1 MVGDPIGDYLPTL
14 IRFLLLAVAVV
25 GVSVG
30 VHYLLRNVLHLK
42 MEVAIGY
49 SLITPWI
56 LGFLVF
62 SLIPIISTFVLSFTD
77 YNLQQSPNFVGVTNY
92 GTLINNDVNFWPSIR
107 LTILYSVIS
116 VPISVFVSLMLALVL
131 SKKLKFI
138 GVYRVLYYLPS
149 IVPAVA
155 VVLLWRWIFNPDV
168 GLLNIALAPI
178 FNIFGISSPDWFGDE
193 TYVLPAFIIMSL
205 WTALGNNTVILLGAR
220 KGVAGDLYE
229 AASIDG
235 ANTFVKFLKITVP
248 MMTPAIF
255 FLVVVEFAS
264 AMQLFTPAAFARAT
278 PAAGRFMNLLIYT
291 YGFQQSRMGYA
302 TALAVILFLLIL
314 AATIILFRS
323 QTRWVY
329 YEGQEK

>member
-1 MVGDPIGDYLPTL
+1 MVGDPIGDYLPTF
-14 IRFLLLAVAVV
+14 IRFVILAVVV
-25 GVSVG
+25 CGVSVG
-30 VHYLLRNVLHLK
+30 VHYLLRNVFHLK
-42 MEVAIGY
+42 RDIAIGF

-56 LGFLVF
+56 LGFLIF
-62 SLIPIISTFVLSFTD
+62 NLIPIVSTFVLSFTD
-77 YNLQQSPNFVGVTNY
+77 YNLQQTPNFIGTQNY
-92 GTLINNDVNFWPSIR
+92 ETLIGSDINFWPSVR
-107 LTILYSVIS
+107 LTVFYSVIS
-116 VPISVFVSLMLALVL
+116 VPISVTLSLLLSLVL
-131 SKKLKFI
+131 SKNLKGI

-168 GLLNIALAPI
+168 GLLNLVLSP
-178 FNIFGISSPDWFGDE
+178 FLKLTNTDPPDWFGDPR
-193 TYVLPAFIIMSL
+193 YVLPAFIIMSL
-205 WTALGNNTVILLGAR
+205 WTALGNNTVIMLGAR

-235 ANTFVKFLKITVP
+235 ATAWTKFLRITIP

-329 YEGQEK
+329 YEGQER

>member
-1 MVGDPIGDYLPTL
+1 MVGDPISDYLPTL
-14 IRFLLLAVAVV
+14 IRFLLLAGAVI
-25 GVSVG
+25 GLSVG
-30 VHYLLRNVLHLK
+30 VHYLLRRGFHLRR
-42 MEVAIGY
+42 EVAIGY

-56 LGFLVF
+56 LGFLIFNAV
-62 SLIPIISTFVLSFTD
+62 PMISTVVLSFTD
-77 YNLQQSPNFVGVTNY
+77 YNLQQTPNLVGVKNY
-92 GTLINNDVNFWPSIR
+92 DTLINKDINFWPSIK
-107 LTILYSVIS
+107 LTVLYSIIS
-116 VPISVFVSLMLALVL
+116 VPISVFLSLMLAILL
-131 SKKLKFI
+131 SKKLRFI

-155 VVLLWRWIFNPDV
+155 VILLWRWIFNPDV
-168 GLLNIALAPI
+168 GLLNIALSPI
-178 FNIFGISSPDWFGDE
+178 FKLTGQSPPDWFGDE
-193 TYVLPAFIIMSL
+193 NWVLPAFIIMSL
-205 WTALGNNTVILLGAR
+205 WTALGNNTVILLGSR
-220 KGVAGDLYE
+220 KGVSTDLYE

-235 ANTFVKFLKITVP
+235 ATTFKKFISITIP

-291 YGFQQSRMGYA
+291 YGFEQSRMGYA
-302 TALAVILFLLIL
+302 TALAVILFVLIL

>member
-1 MVGDPIGDYLPTL
+1 MVGDPIGDYLPTF
-14 IRFLLLAVAVV
+14 IRFLLLAVAVI
-25 GVSVG
+25 GISVG
-30 VHYLLRNVLHLK
+30 VHYLLRNVFHLRR
-42 MEVAIGY
+42 EVAIGY

-56 LGFLVF
+56 LGFLIF
-62 SLIPIISTFVLSFTD
+62 SFTPMLATFVLSFTD
-77 YNLQQSPNFVGVTNY
+77 YNLQQSPNLVGVKNY
-92 GTLINNDVNFWPSIR
+92 DTLFNKDVNFWPSIR
-107 LTILYSVIS
+107 LTILYSIIS
-116 VPISVFVSLMLALVL
+116 VPISVFFSLMLALLL
-131 SKKLKFI
+131 SKKLRFI

-168 GLLNIALAPI
+168 GLLNTALSPI
-178 FNIFGISSPDWFGDE
+178 FNLTGQTPPDWFGDE
-193 TYVLPAFIIMSL
+193 NWVLPAFIIMSL
-205 WTALGNNTVILLGAR
+205 WTALGNNTVILLGSR
-220 KGVAGDLYE
+220 KSVATDLYE

-235 ANTFVKFLKITVP
+235 ANTFVKFSRITVP

-255 FLVVVEFAS
+255 FLIVVEFAS

-278 PAAGRFMNLLIYT
+278 PAAGRFMNLLIFS
-291 YGFQQSRMGYA
+291 YGFEQSRMGYA

-314 AATIILFRS
+314 AATIVLFRS

>member
-25 GVSVG
+25 GISVG
-30 VHYLLRNVLHLK
+30 VHYLLRNVFHLK
-42 MEVAIGY
+42 REVAIGY

-56 LGFLVF
+56 IGFLIF
-62 SLIPIISTFVLSFTD
+62 NLIPIVSTVALSFTD
-77 YNLQQSPNFVGVTNY
+77 YNLQQTPNVVGVKNY
-92 GTLINNDVNFWPSIR
+92 DNLINHDVNFWPSIK
-107 LTILYSVIS
+107 LTVLYSIIS
-116 VPISVFVSLMLALVL
+116 VPISVFLSVMLALVL

-168 GLLNIALAPI
+168 GLLNIALSPLL
-178 FNIFGISSPDWFGDE
+178 NLTGTTSPDWFGDE
-193 TYVLPAFIIMSL
+193 AWVLPAFIIMSL
-205 WTALGNNTVILLGAR
+205 WTALGNNTVIMLGAR
-220 KGVAGDLYE
+220 KGVATDLYE

-235 ANTFVKFLKITVP
+235 ANTFTKFLRITIP

-278 PAAGRFMNLLIYT
+278 PAAGRFTNLLIYT
-291 YGFQQSRMGYA
+291 YGFEQSRMGYA

-314 AATIILFRS
+314 AATIVLFRS

>member
-1 MVGDPIGDYLPTL
+1 MVGDPIGDYLPTF
-14 IRFLLLAVAVV
+14 IRFILLAVAVAAI
-25 GVSVG
+25 SFG
-30 VHYLLRNVLHLK
+30 VHYLLRNVFKLK
-42 MEVAIGY
+42 RDVALGF

-56 LGFLVF
+56 LGFLIF
-62 SLIPIISTFVLSFTD
+62 SLTPIVSTFVLSFTD
-77 YNLQQSPNFVGVTNY
+77 YNLQQTPNFIGVKNY
-92 GTLINNDVNFWPSIR
+92 DNLINHDINFWPSIR
-107 LTILYSVIS
+107 LTVLYSVIS
-116 VPISVFVSLMLALVL
+116 VPISVTISLLLALVL
-131 SKKLKFI
+131 SKKLRFI

-168 GLLNIALAPI
+168 GLLNTALSPVFKI
-178 FNIFGISSPDWFGDE
+178 FNIESPDWFGDE
-193 TYVLPAFIIMSL
+193 SYVLPAFIIMSL

-220 KGVAGDLYE
+220 KSVAGDLYE

-235 ANTFVKFLKITVP
+235 ASTLVKFWNITVP

-302 TALAVILFLLIL
+302 TALAVILFLMIL

>member
-14 IRFLLLAVAVV
+14 VRFLLLGVLVV
-25 GVSVG
+25 GLSVG
-30 VHYLLRNVLHLK
+30 VHYLLRRVFHLRR
-42 MEVAIGY
+42 EVAVGY

-56 LGFLVF
+56 LGFLIFNAV
-62 SLIPIISTFVLSFTD
+62 PMISTIVLSFTD
-77 YNLQQSPNFVGVTNY
+77 YNLQQTPNLVGVKNY
-92 GTLINNDVNFWPSIR
+92 DTLINKDINFWPSIR
-107 LTILYSVIS
+107 LTVLYSVIS
-116 VPISVFVSLMLALVL
+116 VPISVFLSLMLAILL
-131 SKKLKFI
+131 SKKLRFI

-168 GLLNIALAPI
+168 GLLNIALSPI
-178 FNIFGISSPDWFGDE
+178 FKLTGQSPPDWFGDE
-193 TYVLPAFIIMSL
+193 NWVLPAFIIMSL
-205 WTALGNNTVILLGAR
+205 WTALGNNTVILLGSR
-220 KGVAGDLYE
+220 KGVSTDLYE

-235 ANTFVKFLKITVP
+235 ATTFKKFISITIP

-291 YGFQQSRMGYA
+291 YGFEQSRMGYA
-302 TALAVILFLLIL
+302 TALAVILFVLIL

>member
-42 MEVAIGY
+42 REVAIGY

-77 YNLQQSPNFVGVTNY
+77 YNLQQSPNFVGVKNY
-92 GTLINNDVNFWPSIR
+92 DTLINNDVNFWPSIR

>member
-1 MVGDPIGDYLPTL
+1 MVGDPIGDYLPTF
-14 IRFLLLAVAVV
+14 IRFLLLGVVVAAV
-25 GVSVG
+25 SFG
-30 VHYLLRNVLHLK
+30 VHYVLRNVFKLK
-42 MEVAIGY
+42 RDTAIGFA
-49 SLITPWI
+49 LITPWI
-56 LGFLVF
+56 FGFLIF

-77 YNLQQSPNFVGVTNY
+77 YNLQQSPNFVGFKNY
-92 GTLINNDVNFWPSIR
+92 DNLINHDVNFWPSIR
-107 LTILYSVIS
+107 LTVLYSVIS
-116 VPISVFVSLMLALVL
+116 VPISVTLSLLLALIL
-131 SKKLKFI
+131 SKNLKFI
-138 GVYRVLYYLPS
+138 GTYRVLYYLPS

-168 GLLNIALAPI
+168 GLLNMVLSPVYNL
-178 FNIFGISSPDWFGDE
+178 FNISSPDWFGDE
-193 TYVLPAFIIMSL
+193 SFVLPAFIIMSL
-205 WTALGNNTVILLGAR
+205 WTALGNNTVIMLGAR

-235 ANTFVKFLKITVP
+235 ANTFVKFWKITVP

-255 FLVVVEFAS
+255 FLIVVEFAS

-314 AATIILFRS
+314 AATIVLFRS

-329 YEGQEK
+329 YEGQDR

>member
-1 MVGDPIGDYLPTL
+1 MVGDPIGDYLPTF
-14 IRFLLLAVAVV
+14 IRFVILAVVV
-25 GVSVG
+25 FGLSVG
-30 VHYLLRNVLHLK
+30 VHYVLRNVFHLK
-42 MEVAIGY
+42 RDIALGF

-56 LGFLVF
+56 LGFLIF
-62 SLIPIISTFVLSFTD
+62 NLIPIISTFVLSFTD
-77 YNLQQSPNFVGVTNY
+77 YNLQQAPNFIGTKNY
-92 GTLINNDVNFWPSIR
+92 ETLIGSDINFWPSIR
-107 LTILYSVIS
+107 LTVLYSVIS
-116 VPISVFVSLMLALVL
+116 VPISVTLSLLLSLVL
-131 SKKLKFI
+131 SRNLKGI

-168 GLLNIALAPI
+168 GLLNLLLSPI
-178 FNIFGISSPDWFGDE
+178 LNLTNTPSPDWFGDE
-193 TYVLPAFIIMSL
+193 RYVLPAFIIMSL
-205 WTALGNNTVILLGAR
+205 WTALGNNTVIMLGAR

-235 ANTFVKFLKITVP
+235 ANTWTKFLRITIP

-264 AMQLFTPAAFARAT
+264 AMQLFTPAEFARAT

-314 AATIILFRS
+314 AATIVLFRS
-323 QTRWVY
+323 QARWVY

>member
-1 MVGDPIGDYLPTL
+1 MVGDPIADYLPTF
-14 IRFLLLAVAVV
+14 IRFLLLAAVV
-25 GVSVG
+25 VG
-30 VHYLLRNVLHLK
+30 ASTGLHYVLRNIFHLRR
-42 MEVAIGY
+42 EIAIGY

-56 LGFLVF
+56 LGFLIF
-62 SLIPIISTFVLSFTD
+62 SLGPIIATFVLSFTD
-77 YNLQQSPNFVGVTNY
+77 YNLQQTPKFIDIKNY
-92 GTLINNDVNFWPSIR
+92 DTLINKDVNFWPAIK
-107 LTILYSVIS
+107 LTILYSIIS
-116 VPISVFVSLMLALVL
+116 VPISVFVSLMLALIL
-131 SKKLKFI
+131 SKKLRFI

-168 GLLNIALAPI
+168 GLLNIALSPI
-178 FNIFGISSPDWFGDE
+178 FSLLGQTPPDWFGDE
-193 TYVLPAFIIMSL
+193 SWVLPAFIIMSL
-205 WTALGNNTVILLGAR
+205 WTALGNNTVILLGSR
-220 KGVAGDLYE
+220 KGVAADLYE

-235 ANTFVKFLKITVP
+235 ATTFDKFRKITLP

-314 AATIILFRS
+314 AATIVLFRS

>member
-1 MVGDPIGDYLPTL
+1 MVGDPIADYLPTF
-14 IRFLLLAVAVV
+14 IRFLLLGAVV
-25 GVSVG
+25 VGASVG
-30 VHYLLRNVLHLK
+30 VHYVLRNMFHLRR
-42 MEVAIGY
+42 EIAIGY

-56 LGFLVF
+56 LGFLIF
-62 SLIPIISTFVLSFTD
+62 NLGPIIATFVLSFTD
-77 YNLQQSPNFVGVTNY
+77 YNLQQSPKFIDIKNY
-92 GTLINNDVNFWPSIR
+92 DTLINKDVNFWPSIR
-107 LTILYSVIS
+107 LTILYSIIS
-116 VPISVFVSLMLALVL
+116 VPISVTVSLLLALLL
-131 SKKLKFI
+131 SKKLRFI

-168 GLLNIALAPI
+168 GLLNIALSPI
-178 FNIFGISSPDWFGDE
+178 FNLIGQTPPDWFGDE
-193 TYVLPAFIIMSL
+193 NWVLPAFIIMSL
-205 WTALGNNTVILLGAR
+205 WTALGNNTVILLGSR

-235 ANTFVKFLKITVP
+235 ANSFVKFFRITLP

-278 PAAGRFMNLLIYT
+278 PSAGRFMNLLIYT

-314 AATIILFRS
+314 VATIILFRS

-329 YEGQEK
+329 YDGQEK